1 MISLLLLIPL
11 SILIL
16 IGAGVALFW
25 AVDRGQ
31 FEDLQTPALLPLVD
45 ADVDVASVASNGG
58 LAAGSG
64 DAPRRPS

>member
-1 MISLLLLIPL
+1 MTRIASAIL
-11 SILIL
+11 LIL

-45 ADVDVASVASNGG
+45 ADVDVASVASNDG

>member
-31 FEDLQTPALLPLVD
+31 FEDLETPALLPVID
-45 ADVDVASVASNGG
+45 ADVASKDDGP
-58 LAAGSG
+58 AAGSG
-64 DAPRRPS
+64 DAPKRRS